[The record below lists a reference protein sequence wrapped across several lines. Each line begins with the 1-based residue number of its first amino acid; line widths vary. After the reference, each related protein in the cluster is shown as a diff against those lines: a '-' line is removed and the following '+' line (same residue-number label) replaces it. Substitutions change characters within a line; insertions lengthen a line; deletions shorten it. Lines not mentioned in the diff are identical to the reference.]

1 MNKTIKSLEDFIGQ
15 AVLVKT
21 TEQYPK
27 NYYAGILE
35 QLDDKIVVLSLWS
48 NKNTQGGDV
57 VLSPVPNFR
66 KSQPLFGTYTA
77 TQRNKQ
83 KLRRER
89 DPRKDLV
96 LLQDKVVSI
105 YEFTNF
111 FENEAYSQHYKGYEI

>member
-1 MNKTIKSLEDFIGQ
+1 MNQTIKSLEDFIGQ

-48 NKNTQGGDV
+48 NKNTRGGEV
-57 VLSPVPNFR
+57 VLSPVPDFR
-66 KSQPLFGTYTA
+66 KSYFKTYTA

-96 LLQDKVVSI
+96 LLRDKVVSI
-105 YEFTNF
+105 YEFANF
-111 FENEAYSQHYKGYEI
+111 FKNEEYSQHYKGYEI